1 MFLTFHL
8 PRGHGTYLKANETY
22 RYFSLLI
29 ASDEFL
35 RIHFLRLESQS
46 DLRQRYFQKS
56 YLNDRRQKAQTRHIS
71 LYDENSA
78 RFRRNDCKGRGS
90 RFYGRTGYCQ
100 QEFQCSVR
108 TQSARRPRVGHRC
121 CHRCH
126 YQARIQVL
134 SNRFSAGR
142 ERKRLI
148 LKENNDYNSTVST
161 MKRTLFIYTIFLL
174 AISCHKNDDTD
185 NANEPT
191 IYYVKYEASGNGSY
205 SYVDKTIVATGD
217 GDRTFTGTA
226 RSWSETFG
234 PVSKGFRAEITA
246 SGRGGIPRVAIYV
259 CRGKE
264 PFALKQTGNGSASY
278 TIDF

>member
-1 MFLTFHL
+1 
-8 PRGHGTYLKANETY
+8 
-22 RYFSLLI
+22 
-29 ASDEFL
+29 
-35 RIHFLRLESQS
+35 
-46 DLRQRYFQKS
+46 
-56 YLNDRRQKAQTRHIS
+56 
-71 LYDENSA
+71 
-78 RFRRNDCKGRGS
+78 
-90 RFYGRTGYCQ
+90 
-100 QEFQCSVR
+100 
-108 TQSARRPRVGHRC
+108 
-121 CHRCH
+121 
-126 YQARIQVL
+126 
-134 SNRFSAGR
+134 
-142 ERKRLI
+142 
-148 LKENNDYNSTVST
+148 

-264 PFALKQTGNGSASY
+264 PFSQADRKRLGLLY
-278 TIDF
+278 H

>member
-1 MFLTFHL
+1 
-8 PRGHGTYLKANETY
+8 
-22 RYFSLLI
+22 
-29 ASDEFL
+29 
-35 RIHFLRLESQS
+35 
-46 DLRQRYFQKS
+46 
-56 YLNDRRQKAQTRHIS
+56 
-71 LYDENSA
+71 
-78 RFRRNDCKGRGS
+78 
-90 RFYGRTGYCQ
+90 
-100 QEFQCSVR
+100 
-108 TQSARRPRVGHRC
+108 
-121 CHRCH
+121 
-126 YQARIQVL
+126 
-134 SNRFSAGR
+134 
-142 ERKRLI
+142 
-148 LKENNDYNSTVST
+148 

-264 PFALKQTGNGSASY
+264 PFALKQTGNGSAAY